1 LRRYL
6 GVFRRNNFEIGAD
19 PLSDE
24 TNSTELTAEIVA
36 AFVSNNTVSVDA
48 LTGLIKSV
56 YGALNKLSEPDAVH
70 VTEKIKPT
78 NAEIRKS
85 ITHDGIRSFI
95 DGKSYKI
102 LKRHLTTHGLT
113 IAEYKAQYG
122 LPNEYLNNGAGILR
136 RALRMVKS
144 LGLGRKA
151 GERPPAKATA
161 PKAAGARGRPRKDAT
176 PAE

>member
-1 LRRYL
+1 
-6 GVFRRNNFEIGAD
+6 
-19 PLSDE
+19 LSDE

-36 AFVSNNTVSVDA
+36 AFVSNSTVSVDA
-48 LTGLIKSV
+48 LNGLIKSV
-56 YGALNKLSEPDAVH
+56 YGALNSLGEPDAPQ
-70 VTEKIKPT
+70 VTEKVKPT

-95 DGKSYKI
+95 DGKSYKT

-122 LPNEYLNNGAGILR
+122 LPHDYPTTAPGYSAARSEMAKN
-136 RALRMVKS
+136 

-151 GERPPAKATA
+151 GERAPAKATA
-161 PKAAGARGRPRKDAT
+161 PKVAGVRGRPKKI
-176 PAE
+176 AEYAE